1 MNLLITG
8 ANGFVGASLS
18 KMLVNRNH
26 DVTALRRDF
35 NPADLPYDYYSCL
48 IHLAGRAHV
57 MQETTDDIYS
67 AYKAVNVDYTLK
79 VVELARSLRIKRFI
93 FLSSIKVNGEVTNV
107 PFNESDTPAP
117 LDAYGQTKLEAELLL
132 KNFCTEHEIEL
143 VIIRAPLIYGPGVK
157 ANFKSL
163 IQLCKKTVPI
173 PFGSVRNKRSL
184 VSLDNLNNFIE
195 LCCIHP
201 VAANQTFLISDDQDI
216 STKQLVNTIR
226 AALGRNSWQLPIPAS
241 LLSIFFNLVGKHY
254 LNERL
259 LSNLQLDIS
268 KAKRLLNWRPVI
280 TFEDGIKQTVAN
292 YVD

>member
-18 KMLVNRNH
+18 RMLVNRKH
-26 DVTALRRDF
+26 DVTVLRRDF
-35 NPADLPYDYYSCL
+35 NPAELPVDYYSCL

-57 MQETTDDIYS
+57 MHETTDDIYS

-79 VVELARSLRIKRFI
+79 VAELARSLGMKRFI

-107 PFNESDTPAP
+107 PFDESDVPSP

-132 KNFCTEHEIEL
+132 KDFCTEHQMEL

-163 IQLCKKTVPI
+163 IQLCKKPVPL

-184 VSLDNLNNFIE
+184 VSLENLNNFIE

-201 VAANQTFLISDDQDI
+201 RAANQTFLISDDQDI

-226 AALGRNSWQLPIPAS
+226 AALGRSSCQLPIPAS
-241 LLSIFFNLVGKHY
+241 LLSIFFNLVGKHS

-259 LSNLQLDIS
+259 LSNLELDIS

-280 TFEDGIKQTVAN
+280 NFEDGIKQTVAD
-292 YVD
+292 YVE